1 MLLKHGLT
9 TLPKPHLPV
18 YKPKK
23 VSLCPLMKPLWR
35 TNKKPLLPGNYSNQ
49 PRSEVVVRMSP
60 VDIDWY
66 RLTDTDIF
74 LNIAVHNLITMHIPC
89 LIIYRT
95 ILQLPWGYVASLTLF
110 MSCVKCVIQLS
121 T

>member
-1 MLLKHGLT
+1 MLLKHGITT

-18 YKPKK
+18 SLLRNHK
-23 VSLCPLMKPLWR
+23 VSLCPRRKPLGR
-35 TNKKPLLPGNYSNQ
+35 TQKRLLHGKPP
-49 PRSEVVVRMSP
+49 PRSAVVVRMSP

-74 LNIAVHNLITMHIPC
+74 LNIAMHNLITMHLPC